1 MISREEVKKLL
12 AKKSLTGHEAG
23 RLWMEDS
30 FLVVRGQKG
39 LLTEKE
45 RRYMKSLVRS
55 QEAIAIYNSYLD
67 LYSMTEIALK
77 EADIMALL
85 AQSALLD
92 LALAIKEYLDKE
104 VSSWTR
110 PPELLIPERVSLD
123 IILSI
128 KLPDIKKWLKIFMAY
143 RVRIENLSRETGVD
157 FGHDIRNDIRAIK
170 YGLETYNFYAGAP
183 RVKAEKIS
191 LEKQR
196 PDRQTLDN
204 LYNLINIIS
213 PIQQKSRDQ
222 EASDGQEA

>member
-1 MISREEVKKLL
+1 
-12 AKKSLTGHEAG
+12 
-23 RLWMEDS
+23 
-30 FLVVRGQKG
+30 
-39 LLTEKE
+39 
-45 RRYMKSLVRS
+45 
-55 QEAIAIYNSYLD
+55 
-67 LYSMTEIALK
+67 MTEIALK